1 VAVADRNGREAIVDE
16 EQKVC
21 QHCGEPLVTEGG
33 NGWTGPTHSGGPC
46 EKQEVISVF
55 GEVLTLQEYRALVR
69 MARAQIEKELIES
82 VITGRGREG

>member
-1 VAVADRNGREAIVDE
+1 METVETA
-16 EQKVC
+16 C
-21 QHCGEPLVTEGG
+21 PYCGEPLVTEGG
-33 NGWTGPTHSGGPC
+33 NGWTGPIHSGGPC

-82 VITGRGREG
+82 VVTGRGSAG